1 MKTRAEEFRGSVT
14 KERTLKSKDLKNAT
28 RDKRAMLARELLCDS
43 YKIWML

>member
-43 YKIWML
+43 YKI